1 MQGIKQIAVCAAAL
15 LIGLTA
21 CQKSADPLPDMSK
34 LGEIVAV
41 ARENGSGTRDQF
53 EMLVGTQEAGAKKTA
68 ESTENMMQDVAAS
81 DGAIGYAAYNA
92 LSNEVKALSIDGVTP
107 EETSIQKENY
117 PLCRSYWLAWSGSL
131 RPVEQDFLTYIT
143 TKGQETVEQSCVP
156 VAKPEKFLSDK
167 SGGTIS
173 VSGSSS
179 MAPLLTQLAK
189 QYEKENPNATV
200 SVDVTDSDDGLTAAI
215 RGKCDMAM
223 SSRDLRDD
231 EQELLESKA
240 IARDAIAV
248 IVPKDSPLENLSLKQ
263 VKAIF
268 DGEITQ
274 WKDLK

>member
-1 MQGIKQIAVCAAAL
+1 MRGIKQMAVCAAAL

-21 CQKSADPLPDMSK
+21 CQKAADPLPDMSR

-41 ARENGSGTRDQF
+41 AREDGSGTRDQF
-53 EMLVGTQEAGAKKTA
+53 ETLVGTQEAGAKKTA
-68 ESTENMMQDVAAS
+68 DSTENMIQAVAAS

-92 LSNEVKALSIDGVTP
+92 LSDDVKALSIDGVAP
-107 EETSIQKENY
+107 EETSIQKGSY

-143 TKGQETVEQSCVP
+143 TKGQETVEQSCIAVE
-156 VAKPEKFLSDK
+156 KPEKFLSDQ
-167 SGGTIS
+167 SRGTIS

-179 MAPLLTQLAK
+179 MAPLLTRLAK
-189 QYEKENPNATV
+189 QYERENPNAAI
-200 SVDVTDSDDGLTAAI
+200 SVNVTDSDDGLTAAI

-248 IVPKDSPLENLSLKQ
+248 IVPKDSPLESLSLKQ

-268 DGEITQ
+268 DGEIDQ

>member
-1 MQGIKQIAVCAAAL
+1 MRGIKQMAVCAAAL
-15 LIGLTA
+15 LMGLTA
-21 CQKSADPLPDMSK
+21 CQKAAEPLPDVSK

-41 ARENGSGTRDQF
+41 AREDGSGTRDQF
-53 EMLVGTQEAGAKKTA
+53 ETLVGTQEAGAKKTA
-68 ESTENMMQDVAAS
+68 DSTENMMQKVAAS

-92 LSNEVKALSIDGVTP
+92 LSAEVKALSIDGTAP
-107 EETSIQKENY
+107 EETSIQKGTY
-117 PLCRSYWLAWSGSL
+117 PLCRSYCLAWSGSL

-156 VAKPEKFLSDK
+156 VEKPEKFLSDQ
-167 SGGTIS
+167 SSGTIS
-173 VSGSSS
+173 ISGSSS

-189 QYEKENPNATV
+189 QYEKENPNATI
-200 SVDVTDSDDGLTAAI
+200 SIDVTDSDNGLTAAI
-215 RGKCDMAM
+215 RGKYDMAM

-263 VKAIF
+263 VKTIF

-274 WKDLK
+274 WEDLK